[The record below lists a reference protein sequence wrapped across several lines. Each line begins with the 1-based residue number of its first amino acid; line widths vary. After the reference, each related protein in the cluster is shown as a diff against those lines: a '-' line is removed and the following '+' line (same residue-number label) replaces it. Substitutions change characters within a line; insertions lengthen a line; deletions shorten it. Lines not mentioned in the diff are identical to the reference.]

1 MSENTRTPRL
11 QVLKARQH
19 RACASCSADEKPCS
33 ACRGRITVTLTDYSG
48 LEKRVLAWGQ
58 DINLGRVGL
67 GQTARVVYEP
77 TEDEGSTPC

>member
-1 MSENTRTPRL
+1 M
-11 QVLKARQH
+11 
-19 RACASCSADEKPCS
+19 
-33 ACRGRITVTLTDYSG
+33 TLTDYSG